1 MVVLGMNTRRESSKR
16 AEEEMDKVGTNDNRV
31 PLFEEIAMG
40 DQVLVA
46 PPPMTDKDIRGTF
59 LKL

>member
-1 MVVLGMNTRRESSKR
+1 MLSPKPCIVVTSMNTRREASKR
-16 AEEEMDKVGTNDNRV
+16 AEEEMDNVGANDNRV

-46 PPPMTDKDIRGTF
+46 PH
-59 LKL
+59 